1 MGPVGPD
8 PFMGWY
14 KSEDMARRVMG
25 LGSWQFVLI
34 VFSQLAWTAWAQQK
48 EITDEQLKLINTA
61 NDLDLKKAF
70 RCGLFFPPELE
81 GQLPIAP
88 LFIFNASFPADE
100 CPTDDSERFIGFCH
114 SIWKKILKYIVYTNP
129 SLKKDR
135 AAKGVTLGDDIC
147 GVVKNKVK
155 APFVGKK
162 SRKFPKGL
170 QIGMYTNSCGSDAWL
185 DTQDRH
191 PQRICCS
198 KGKLA
203 DCP

>member
-1 MGPVGPD
+1 MGGLWVLD
-8 PFMGWY
+8 PGSLCWWWCLTWPTLPGHNRR
-14 KSEDMARRVMG
+14 KSRMNNSNRSIPPII
-25 LGSWQFVLI
+25 LTS
-34 VFSQLAWTAWAQQK
+34 
-48 EITDEQLKLINTA
+48 
-61 NDLDLKKAF
+61 KKAF
-70 RCGLFFPPELE
+70 RCGLFFPPEIE

-88 LFIFNASFPADE
+88 LFIFNSSFPADE
-100 CPTDDSERFIGFCH
+100 CPTEDSERFIGFCH
-114 SIWKKILKYIVYTNP
+114 SIWKKILKYVVYTNP
-129 SLKKDR
+129 SLKKEK

-170 QIGMYTNSCGSDAWL
+170 QIGMYTNSCGSDTWL
-185 DTQDRH
+185 DTKDRH